1 MKAGTYTVEA
11 AIEESHWWFFGRR
24 RLFARELA
32 QLAVPQDAQVLDIGT
47 STGSNLRMLSD
58 LGFKYVAG
66 VDVSDDAIRYCAGK
80 GFGYVKKGDVCAL
93 PFDDGIFDVVLATD
107 IIEHVDDDDLALA
120 EIARVLKPGGRVLIT
135 VPAFGSLWGLQDEVA
150 LHKRRY
156 RIMPLLKQL
165 KRVGLKPLRRYYFN
179 YLLFGPIWLARQL
192 IRILRVRVDSEN
204 EINTPALNQILKAIF
219 LLDTLTAPTLRMP
232 FGVSILVMAEAGA
245 RG

>member
-1 MKAGTYTVEA
+1 MEAGTYSVEA
-11 AIEESHWWFFGRR
+11 AIEESHWWFVGRR
-24 RLFARELA
+24 RLFARELT
-32 QLAVPQDAQVLDIGT
+32 QLAVPQDARVLDIGT

-58 LGFKYVAG
+58 LGFKYVTG
-66 VDVSDDAIRYCAGK
+66 VDVSDDAIRYCARK
-80 GFGYVKKGDVCAL
+80 GLGHVKKGNVCAL
-93 PFDDGIFDVVLATD
+93 PFDDGSFDVVLATD

-156 RIMPLLKQL
+156 RIVPLLEQL

-192 IRILRVRVDSEN
+192 IRILRVRVDSEG
-204 EINTPALNQILKAIF
+204 EINTPALNRILQGIF

-232 FGVSILVMAEAGA
+232 FGVSILIMAEAGA